1 MNAEALSRR
10 WFLCAVTYF
19 VIGIALG
26 VYMGASNDHSQFRA
40 HAHINLVGW
49 VSMAL
54 IGMIYRAFPA
64 AAQSALA
71 KWHFWLYQLAAPV
84 MLAAV
89 IAIYAGFEKAEAF
102 AGASSVAIL
111 VSLLLFWWAIFS
123 SRNVAAAA

>member
-84 MLAAV
+84 MLAGV
-89 IAIYAGFEKAEAF
+89 IAIYAGHEGAEPF
-102 AGASSVAIL
+102 AGISSVVIL
-111 VSLLLFWWAIFS
+111 VSLVLFWWAIFS
-123 SRNVAAAA
+123 ARNTAAA